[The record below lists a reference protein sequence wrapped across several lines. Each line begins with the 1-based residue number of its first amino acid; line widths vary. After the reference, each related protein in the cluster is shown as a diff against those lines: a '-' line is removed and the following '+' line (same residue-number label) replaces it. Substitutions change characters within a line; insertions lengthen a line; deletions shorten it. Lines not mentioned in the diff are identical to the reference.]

1 MIIRDALPGD
11 LETIAEI
18 YNYAVLNTTAIF
30 NDSTVDVANRA
41 AWYADRQRLG
51 YPVLVAVAAEGS
63 VTGYASFG
71 DWRAFD
77 GYRHTVEHS
86 VYVHVDHR
94 GKGIGEALL
103 KALIVRARDIGK
115 HVMIAGI
122 ESRNVGSI
130 RLHEKLGF
138 GSVEPIKQVGM
149 KFGEWLDL
157 TFMYLT
163 LDDRPTPNQD

>member
-1 MIIRDALPGD
+1 MIIRNAQSGD
-11 LETIAEI
+11 LETVAEI
-18 YNYAVLNTTAIF
+18 YNHAVLNTTAIF
-30 NDSTVDVANRA
+30 NDSIVDAANRA
-41 AWYADRQRLG
+41 AWLAERTRLG
-51 YPVLVAVAAEGS
+51 YPVLVAVDDDGS
-63 VTGYASFG
+63 VMGYASFG

-86 VYVHVDHR
+86 VYVHIDHR
-94 GKGIGEALL
+94 GEGIAESLM
-103 KALIVRARDIGK
+103 KALIERAREIGK

-122 ESRNVGSI
+122 ESRNVASI

-138 GSVEPIKQVGM
+138 GSVEPIRQVGV

-163 LDDRPTPNQD
+163 LDDRPTPN